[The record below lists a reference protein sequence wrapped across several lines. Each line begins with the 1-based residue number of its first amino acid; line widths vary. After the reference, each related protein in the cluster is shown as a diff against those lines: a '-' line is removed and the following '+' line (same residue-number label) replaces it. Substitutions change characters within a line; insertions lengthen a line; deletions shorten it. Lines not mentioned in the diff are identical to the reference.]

1 MPSRQSIP
9 KLYINYEYQSEV
21 ELDGCMVWVYAAIHT
36 QHVVAHYTDE
46 QSVVNHIGGDE
57 QCEESVRKSD
67 MLYHI

>member
-1 MPSRQSIP
+1 
-9 KLYINYEYQSEV
+9 
-21 ELDGCMVWVYAAIHT
+21 MVWVYAAIHT
-36 QHVVAHYTDE
+36 QHVVAYYTDE